1 MRRCN
6 NMDFRLDYTEDQEQ
20 FAGEVRAWLEE
31 NVPEGLEPIR
41 DVKKMSMEQ
50 WEKRREFTR
59 ALGKKGWLYPR
70 YPTEYGG
77 GGLGIDAHFVLI
89 EELAKYD
96 FSLPPLYDMGV
107 LCAPA
112 ILACGTEEQKKRHL
126 PPMFRG
132 EVMTW
137 QLFTE
142 PEAGTDAANQQT
154 NALRYVKEGDHFV
167 VNGQK
172 IFVGSYP
179 SKPEQF
185 YLLTRS
191 DIDAP
196 RHHNLTSFVIP
207 ADLPG
212 ITVQP
217 LDLFILSTFPSTT
230 GPTGAN
236 IEGVKH
242 TVFFDNVKVPET
254 CMIGKEG
261 EGWTVTTATLDV
273 EHGGGFGGARGN
285 RVLDAFFEMCRNNP
299 VVKRRLKENPQLM
312 ECVIDIYTIAQIQR
326 LWGLRNAAGVGGF
339 YAGPQLALHSKIS
352 GTKITPDM
360 AKVLGPQVFAD
371 DGPWNIDNSLFEI
384 GQRCAVAL
392 APGGTPESYKIN
404 ISRALSMGR

>member
-1 MRRCN
+1 
-6 NMDFRLDYTEDQEQ
+6 
-20 FAGEVRAWLEE
+20 
-31 NVPEGLEPIR
+31 
-41 DVKKMSMEQ
+41 
-50 WEKRREFTR
+50 
-59 ALGKKGWLYPR
+59 
-70 YPTEYGG
+70 
-77 GGLGIDAHFVLI
+77 
-89 EELAKYD
+89 
-96 FSLPPLYDMGV
+96 
-107 LCAPA
+107 
-112 ILACGTEEQKKRHL
+112 
-126 PPMFRG
+126 MFRG

-179 SKPEQF
+179 SKPEQL

-212 ITVQP
+212 ISVQP

-285 RVLDAFFEMCRNNP
+285 RVLDAFFEMCKNNP